1 MTFISEEDIIK
12 EVIDEMRA
20 DRTGSILSV
29 VNNGS
34 NSWTINVDCTKD
46 IVVGQYINVGATA
59 VKVTAVSINISF
71 TVKSSTSLT
80 GSTTWSALAHY
91 FFYGQPID
99 ISAEIDRKEQQQHK
113 NYPAVVLFEIK
124 DIELPNIDS
133 PIGSIP
139 RVQMFFVDQYDPTSS
154 VIETLYGNVVDRM
167 HQLALEF
174 IRKIRTRRLFYA
186 QNENYSLAKWSRW
199 NVQVVRNGK
208 NGSEAI
214 FNNHLAGVELNGNI
228 PISKNANIL
237 CGNC

>member
-1 MTFISEEDIIK
+1 MALISEEDLIK

-20 DRTGSILSV
+20 DRAGSILSV
-29 VNNGS
+29 VSLGS
-34 NSWTINVDCTKD
+34 SLWTINVDCTKD
-46 IVVGQYINVGATA
+46 IVAGQWINVGATP
-59 VKVTAVSINISF
+59 VKVTAVSLNISF
-71 TVKSSTSLT
+71 TVKSSTSLVGAT
-80 GSTTWSALAHY
+80 AWAALAPY

-99 ISAEIDRKEQQQHK
+99 INEEIKKKEQNQNK

-124 DIELPNIDS
+124 DIERLGFDS

-139 RVQMFFVDQYDPTSS
+139 RVQMFFVDQYDPTNS

-167 HQLALEF
+167 DELSSEF
-174 IRKIRTRRLFYA
+174 IRKIRNRRLFYA
-186 QNENYSLAKWSRW
+186 QNESYSIAKWSRW

-214 FNNHLAGVELNGNI
+214 FDNFLAGVELTGRI